1 MPRTRISV
9 ANSRELS
16 RTLANSRDLVV
27 NPLGANPLSRTRV
40 SSLRRILRKSFKKLW
55 PRILRTSGSASPCIF
70 LACFRLRVRLYHPCV
85 TQLPT
90 KLQEE
95 PWRCRC
101 RWRAA
106 LVAAG
111 AASPAARERGP
122 ARSHSQVASARATA
136 HSATGSSR
144 ARSTPRPRRASG
156 RCDGERCGVCLCL
169 SAVVV
174 YAVYRYIPDHSP
186 EYHAHTH
193 GKTYGIISWMHCR
206 FTRHGTRVQGVRF
219 DGGAHGLPRLHV
231 NARAPPPRL
240 SHPGAVQMGASG
252 GGTARIMVLGLS
264 QAFACRAAAR
274 LLIATCL
281 STSADDVSRHLLD
294 CPPPSPPRHTCM
306 QHTWSIESHHSRT

>member
-1 MPRTRISV
+1 MAPYPPDLRLRESLHIPRMFSFTCPVISPMCDPTPNQAPRGALAVPLPV
-9 ANSRELS
+9 ARCPGCRWSRE
-16 RTLANSRDLVV
+16 
-27 NPLGANPLSRTRV
+27 PGCP
-40 SSLRRILRKSFKKLW
+40 
-55 PRILRTSGSASPCIF
+55 G
-70 LACFRLRVRLYHPCV
+70 
-85 TQLPT
+85 
-90 KLQEE
+90 
-95 PWRCRC
+95 
-101 RWRAA
+101 
-106 LVAAG
+106 
-111 AASPAARERGP
+111 
-122 ARSHSQVASARATA
+122 ARSSEVPLPGCVGSSHCALCHR
-136 HSATGSSR
+136 GSSR